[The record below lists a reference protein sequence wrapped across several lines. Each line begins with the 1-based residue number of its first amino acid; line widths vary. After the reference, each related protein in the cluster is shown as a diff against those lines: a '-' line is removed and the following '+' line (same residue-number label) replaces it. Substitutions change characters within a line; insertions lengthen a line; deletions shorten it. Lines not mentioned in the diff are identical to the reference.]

1 MRTRLAAIVMATLL
15 LAGCA
20 STPGTPA
27 PDQEDPVTGSIVGE
41 WQLVKGGDSEGALAV
56 RGVGVTL
63 AIHDKK
69 VAGMA
74 PCNSYSGSITVDG
87 TAVTFGPLTATQRG
101 CGGGDPDA
109 IEERYFAALAQVTES
124 SRKGDSLKLTGETA
138 TLSFTLLE
146 KKTIKPP
153 PSD

>member
-1 MRTRLAAIVMATLL
+1 MRTRLAAVAVATLL

-20 STPGTPA
+20 STTGSPA
-27 PDQEDPVTGSIVGE
+27 PDQEEPVASSIAGE
-41 WQLVKGGDSEGALAV
+41 WQLVKGGDSEGTLEV

-63 AIHDKK
+63 AIHDTK

-101 CGGGDPDA
+101 CAGDDRNA

-153 PSD
+153 PSN